1 MKYIAIFTLSLL
13 LSLGLSGQNYKVV
26 RFVNYFDSKIL
37 VLITNQNGNVI
48 KNNIIASSVVSDKG
62 VYPVASYL
70 KVPNNKKE
78 KLYYQIKTLN
88 QKSYSRIYKLRQKN
102 FLHDSDQLLNKEDL
116 VSQRFFNDI

>member
-1 MKYIAIFTLSLL
+1 MKYIVILTLSLL

-26 RFVNYFDSKIL
+26 RFVNYFDSEIL
-37 VLITNQNGNVI
+37 VLITDQNGNII
-48 KNNIIASSVVSDKG
+48 KSNIIASSVVGDKG

-70 KVPNNKKE
+70 KVPDNKKE

-102 FLHDSDQLLNKEDL
+102 FLHDSDQLLDKKDL
-116 VSQRFFNDI
+116 VSQRFFNNI

>member
-1 MKYIAIFTLSLL
+1 MKYIVILTLSLL

-26 RFVNYFDSKIL
+26 RFVNYFDSEIL
-37 VLITNQNGNVI
+37 VLITDQNGNII
-48 KNNIIASSVVSDKG
+48 KSNIIASSVVGDKG

-70 KVPNNKKE
+70 KVPDNKKE

-102 FLHDSDQLLNKEDL
+102 FLHDSDQLLNKKDL
-116 VSQRFFNDI
+116 VSQRFFNNI